1 MSAEFDFQKYVDR
14 KKNPGGGKESRGG
27 FGAYAFSGDVK
38 VLRQLQ
44 RLAPV
49 RVVVES
55 SVRFWKSFQKNELL
69 GTSVKVSRRQFPHLH
84 DIVVECA
91 EALDIPV
98 PTVYVSQSPFINA
111 GTYGTNEE
119 SFILVNSALVDKL
132 SDDEVRFVIG
142 HECGHIQNSHVV
154 YHTAASF
161 MAQGIG
167 VYVKWASLPASMAL
181 NAWSRRGEITC
192 DRAGL
197 LCCKDEEVALMS
209 LMKLAI
215 GSEKLFDEV
224 DIEEYLGQL
233 GELQEG
239 VGRFQE
245 LFARHPYLPKRVQ
258 ALRLFAQSSYFQAL
272 KGERGGRPLD
282 EVDREVEE
290 LISVI

>member
-1 MSAEFDFQKYVDR
+1 
-14 KKNPGGGKESRGG
+14 
-27 FGAYAFSGDVK
+27 VK
-38 VLRQLQ
+38 T
-44 RLAPV
+44 
-49 RVVVES
+49 
-55 SVRFWKSFQKNELL
+55 FQKNELL
-69 GTSVKVSRRQFPHLH
+69 GTAVKLSRRQFPQLH
-84 DIVVECA
+84 DTVVECA
-91 EALDIPV
+91 ETLDIPV
-98 PTVYVSQSPFINA
+98 PAVYVSQSPVINA
-111 GTYGTNEE
+111 FTFGTHDE
-119 SFILVNSALVDKL
+119 SYIVVKSGLVDKF
-132 SDDEVRFVIG
+132 SEAEVKFVIG

-154 YHTAASF
+154 YQTAASF

-181 NAWSRRGEITC
+181 NAWSRRAEITC

-272 KGERGGRPLD
+272 TGERGGRPLD

>member
-27 FGAYAFSGDVK
+27 FGDYAFSGDVK

-44 RLAPV
+44 RIAPV

-55 SVRFWKSFQKNELL
+55 SVRFVKNFQKNELL
-69 GTSVKVSRRQFPHLH
+69 GTAVKLSRRQFPQLQ
-84 DIVVECA
+84 DMVVECA
-91 EALDIPV
+91 ETLDIPV
-98 PTVYVSQSPFINA
+98 PAVYVSQSPVINA
-111 GTYGTNEE
+111 FTFGTHDE
-119 SFILVNSALVDKL
+119 SFILVHSALIDML
-132 SDDEVRFVIG
+132 SEDEVRFVIG

-154 YHTAASF
+154 YHTAANF

-181 NAWSRRGEITC
+181 NAWSRRAEITC

-197 LCCKDEEVALMS
+197 VCCKNEQVALTS
-209 LMKLAI
+209 IMKLAL
-215 GSEKLFDEV
+215 GSEKLFEDMDV
-224 DIEEYLGQL
+224 DAYLAQL
-233 GELQEG
+233 SELQEG

>member
-1 MSAEFDFQKYVDR
+1 MSAEFDFHKYVER
-14 KKNPGGGKESRGG
+14 KKNPGSSPEARGG
-27 FGAYAFSGDVK
+27 FGDYAFSGDLK
-38 VLRQLQ
+38 VLRQLE

-49 RVVVES
+49 RIVVEA

-69 GTSVKVSRRQFPHLH
+69 GTSIKVSSRQFPHLH
-84 DIVVECA
+84 KIVLECA
-91 EALDIPV
+91 ETLNIPA

-132 SDDEVRFVIG
+132 SDEEVRFVIG
-142 HECGHIQNSHVV
+142 HECGHIQNNHVV

-181 NAWSRRGEITC
+181 NSWSRRGEITC

-197 LCCKDEEVALMS
+197 VCCKNEKVALMS
-209 LMKLAI
+209 LMKIAV
-215 GSEKLFDEV
+215 GSEKLFEEM
-224 DIEEYLGQL
+224 DIEEYLAQL
-233 GELQEG
+233 GEIKEG
-239 VGRFQE
+239 IGRFQE

-258 ALRLFAQSSYFQAL
+258 ALRLFAGSSYYMAL

-290 LISVI
+290 LISVM

>member
-27 FGAYAFSGDVK
+27 FGDYAFSGDIK

-44 RLAPV
+44 RIAPV

-55 SVRFWKSFQKNELL
+55 SVRFVKTFQKNELL
-69 GTSVKVSRRQFPHLH
+69 GTAVKLSRRQFPQLH
-84 DIVVECA
+84 DTVVECA
-91 EALDIPV
+91 ETLDIPV
-98 PTVYVSQSPFINA
+98 PAVYVSQSPVINA
-111 GTYGTNEE
+111 FTFGTHDE
-119 SFILVNSALVDKL
+119 SYIVVKSGLVDKF
-132 SDDEVRFVIG
+132 SEAEVKFVIG

-154 YHTAASF
+154 YQTAASF

-181 NAWSRRGEITC
+181 NAWSRRAEITC

-272 KGERGGRPLD
+272 TGERGGRPLD